1 MAATTVANTAANTA
15 AGHISVPS
23 IAILVNVAKMPPAG
37 VKPPYMR
44 DWKAAAREPV
54 TRKRIGICLL
64 AKVKQEGRKG
74 VASFFCWGKERKRR
88 RSYEVELPTPSTLTS
103 AALSSWLFH
112 FHLHLLCTLHEELV
126 DGCGEAACA
135 GEVGACEDDVWD
147 VHCALYCIFC
157 CWTDPDR
164 LATREPGASG
174 LLFMHHPPTGNK
186 TTARASRKANSLTS
200 DKFILY
206 GG

>member
-1 MAATTVANTAANTA
+1 MKRLTLDQLPYSIPNVAFLHHSIFISSILSPPYPITPTMAATTVANTAANTA

-74 VASFFCWGKERKRR
+74 VASFFCWGVSFNHTSNNPRGPKTQRENEEHDDGERY
-88 RSYEVELPTPSTLTS
+88 SPCDY
-103 AALSSWLFH
+103 
-112 FHLHLLCTLHEELV
+112 
-126 DGCGEAACA
+126 DG
-135 GEVGACEDDVWD
+135 EDV
-147 VHCALYCIFC
+147 
-157 CWTDPDR
+157 
-164 LATREPGASG
+164 
-174 LLFMHHPPTGNK
+174 
-186 TTARASRKANSLTS
+186 
-200 DKFILY
+200 
-206 GG
+206 